1 MSPES
6 DAALDIARR
15 IADGEAVDLG
25 ELESADPDLAR
36 RLGKLQSLARA
47 MNPGA
52 DIGTS
57 WGHLQQLQ
65 LAGHGGF
72 GAVYRAYDPTL
83 DRIVALKLR
92 HEDGAALLPSGVDFV
107 AEARRL
113 ARVRHPNVLAVHGAS
128 YHDGR
133 AGIWTDWIEGETLS
147 ARLARVG
154 PVRGEELLR
163 VLRELADALDAVHK
177 AGLVH
182 GDIKASNVMLDRHG
196 RVVLMDFGAGFESS
210 GEGSAI
216 SAGTPRYIAP
226 EVAAGGT
233 GTMAVDLYAFGVLAH
248 LLATHRY
255 PDPSPTRSAFGP
267 RGLRSLIVRCLA
279 EEPAL
284 RPRIGE
290 VRRELQRLIDLPKRR
305 VRRWLLASVLVGL
318 AGITLATIIGLRR
331 EQTQLQRAERVSDF
345 LATLYREQDPL
356 TRSAESA
363 RKPADVVAEAVAR
376 VERELADDPPSQARL
391 LRVLGE
397 AQLNLSELVAA
408 RRTLD
413 LAASRVAAA
422 NDPLL
427 GAEIEALQGALA
439 RLELRNEEA
448 ERHFEQAMRQAS
460 SVEGAESVAV
470 GRIKALSAST
480 LVALSR
486 FKDAQIVAEEAH
498 ALLTRKLGEDHP
510 ETISALVSLGAV
522 EEQLRHDPEA
532 LTHLRSALAMI
543 ERRFGAEDAR
553 LVRPLILLAEVLRR
567 SRDFA
572 EGRAMLDRGVE
583 ISRRRLGERNT
594 QLATILTTRSRL
606 ESEAGDSAA
615 AIAALDA
622 AERALPENELS
633 SLAQLL
639 AARGKI
645 WIELKDGTRAE
656 PDLRAA
662 LKLRR
667 ETGGLRTG
675 IAWFSQAELGWA
687 LALQGRFDEAQA
699 LLGEAERE
707 LRALLGP
714 EAYQNALILV
724 RRGLAYELQRDWPN
738 AATKLRDAIRVEEKF
753 YGPEH
758 YLHFSWSLELAKT
771 LSRMDEKREEAA
783 VLLDELIR
791 RWGESSDIEQDYAD
805 LILLRCDL
813 HAQAGDPVSAS
824 TLARKTLTRPGLVA
838 TPEQRALLARHAN
851 TPA

>member
-25 ELESADPDLAR
+25 ELESVDPDLAR

-92 HEDGAALLPSGVDFV
+92 HADGAALLPSGVDFV

-147 ARLARVG
+147 ARLARDG
-154 PVRGEELLR
+154 PLRGEELLR

-182 GDIKASNVMLDRHG
+182 GDIKASNVMLDRHD

-226 EVAAGGT
+226 EVAAGGA

-255 PDPSPTRSAFGP
+255 PDPSSRRSAISP
-267 RGLRSLIVRCLA
+267 RALRSLIARSLT
-279 EEPAL
+279 EQPAT
-284 RPRIGE
+284 RPRIGD
-290 VRRELQRLIDLPKRR
+290 VRRELQRLIDLPKQR
-305 VRRWLLASVLVGL
+305 VRRWLFASVLVGL

-331 EQTQLQRAERVSDF
+331 EQTQLRRAERVSDF
-345 LATLYREQDPL
+345 LAALYREQDPL
-356 TRSAESA
+356 ARDAESA
-363 RKPADVVAEAVAR
+363 RKPAQVIAEAIKR
-376 VERELADDPPSQARL
+376 VESELADDPPGQARL

-397 AQLNLSELVAA
+397 AQLNLSELAAA
-408 RRTLD
+408 RATLD
-413 LAASRVAAA
+413 LAAARVVGTH
-422 NDPLL
+422 DPLL
-427 GAEIEALQGALA
+427 GAEIDALRGALA

-448 ERHFEQAMRQAS
+448 DRYFGQALRAAGS
-460 SVEGAESVAV
+460 AAGPESVAV

-486 FKDAQIVAEEAH
+486 FEDAKVVAADAY
-498 ALLTRKLGEDHP
+498 ALLASKLGTDHP
-510 ETISALVSLGAV
+510 ETISALVSLGSV
-522 EEQLRHDPEA
+522 QEQVRQDVEA
-532 LTHLRSALAMI
+532 LSNLRSAVALI
-543 ERRFGAEDAR
+543 EQRFGKTDAR
-553 LVRPLILLAEVLRR
+553 LVRPLLLLGEVLRR
-567 SRDFA
+567 GRDFDA
-572 EGRAMLDRGVE
+572 GRAALDRGAD
-583 ISRRRLGERNT
+583 ISRERLGPRSS
-594 QLATILTTRSRL
+594 QLANILIARSRL
-606 ESEAGDSAA
+606 ESEAGASAS
-615 AIAALDA
+615 AIAALDG

-633 SLAQLL
+633 TLAQLL
-639 AARGKI
+639 ASRGKI
-645 WIELKDGTRAE
+645 WIELKDGKRAE

-667 ETGGLRTG
+667 ETGGLRSG

-707 LRALLGP
+707 MRALLGA

-724 RRGLAYELQRDWPN
+724 RRGLAYELQQDWPS

-783 VLLDELIR
+783 GLLDELIG
-791 RWGESSDIEQDYAD
+791 RWGDNPDIDLDYAE
-805 LILLRCDL
+805 LTLLRCDL
-813 HAQAGDPVSAS
+813 YAQAGDPASAG
-824 TLARKTLTRPGLVA
+824 TLARKALARPGLVA
-838 TPEQRALLARHAN
+838 TPEQRALLARHASK
-851 TPA
+851 PA